1 MSEWTPNMDEP
12 SVLILV
18 LSITIPALDSLC
30 FEVYICW

>member
-1 MSEWTPNMDEP
+1 MSEWTPNTVEL

-18 LSITIPALDSLC
+18 LSITVPALDSLC